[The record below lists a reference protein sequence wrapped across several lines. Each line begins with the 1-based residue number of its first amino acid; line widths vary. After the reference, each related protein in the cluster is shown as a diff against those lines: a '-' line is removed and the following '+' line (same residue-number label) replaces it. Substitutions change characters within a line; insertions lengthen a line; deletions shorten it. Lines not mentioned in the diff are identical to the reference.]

1 MLAKQA
7 WRIFKSPES
16 LLSIT
21 LKARYFPNT
30 LILKDAPGHSPFS
43 RQSILWGQNLMKHGL
58 IWKVGDGKSIQT
70 IEDHWLLDFRFKFYS
85 SSPPLEPNLSFFVS
99 HLVPGRDPT
108 KLRQFFD
115 DHVVDRIL
123 HMPILKICLPL
134 LLFTTSK
141 QFWSELWMSTAPP
154 EVKHLLWHVL
164 SRSIPIASSLLHH
177 PLTYMPL
184 MPTEGRDS

>member
-123 HMPILKICLPL
+123 HMPILSNSYAALNNV
-134 LLFTTSK
+134 SK
-141 QFWSELWMSTAPP
+141 RHGLGVVARDGGDNIKAG
-154 EVKHLLWHVL
+154 VV
-164 SRSIPIASSLLHH
+164 IPIDGVISLNIAEAKAILVAIFWI
-177 PLTYMPL
+177 
-184 MPTEGRDS
+184 